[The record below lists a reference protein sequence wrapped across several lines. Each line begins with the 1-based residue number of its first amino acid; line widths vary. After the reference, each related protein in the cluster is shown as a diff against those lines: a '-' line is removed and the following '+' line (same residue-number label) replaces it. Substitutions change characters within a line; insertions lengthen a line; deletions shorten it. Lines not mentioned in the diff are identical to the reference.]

1 MLQLTFILFIITVIL
16 IISEALLLIFK
27 KLGDTEKHMIHSAT
41 LTSGVLTVLCAI
53 IVIFM

>member
-1 MLQLTFILFIITVIL
+1 MLQLSFILFIITVVL

-27 KLGDTEKHMIHSAT
+27 KLGDTEKYMIHSAT
-41 LTSGVLTVLCAI
+41 LTSAVLTVLCAI